1 MPRRFFSA
9 VDVAADQLELT
20 GREAHHL
27 QRVLRMQPG
36 ELVWLF
42 DGRGREVLA
51 RISSLDQHAVRLE
64 VTERRPVAK
73 PTSLPVT
80 LATGVPKGD
89 RFRWLIEKVTELGVQ
104 RVIPLITQ
112 RSIVDPGQG
121 KLDKLRQTIVEAC
134 KQCGRSQ
141 LMELTEPLAWRD
153 CLTDEFP
160 GREVWIAHPGGE
172 PLIWPV
178 PVMGTS
184 RGGTG
189 DNSNPVSADAGSI
202 RHVTNPPLF
211 LIGPE
216 GGFTE
221 SEVAEAVA
229 AGARPMQLG
238 PRILRIETAAVAIAA
253 LTALQLQ

>member
-9 VDVAADQLELT
+9 VDVAADLLELT

-42 DGRGREVLA
+42 DGRGQEVLA
-51 RISSLDQHAVRLE
+51 RICSLDPHAVRLE
-64 VTERRPVAK
+64 VTERRPAVQ
-73 PTSLPVT
+73 PTALPVT

-141 LMELTEPLAWRD
+141 LMELTEPLSWRD

-172 PLIWPV
+172 TLTWPKS
-178 PVMGTS
+178 VMEASREGAGDTS
-184 RGGTG
+184 DLAGADDGGL
-189 DNSNPVSADAGSI
+189 
-202 RHVTNPPLF
+202 RHVTHPPLF

-229 AGARPMQLG
+229 AGARPMNLG

-253 LTALQLQ
+253 LTSMQR